1 MSIYGGFATRH
12 QENTYNA
19 MVKMLIEILAT
30 HTLST
35 LESGINLIQ
44 FCKLILI
51 YQIQTKHD

>member
-35 LESGINLIQ
+35 LESGINLIH
-44 FCKLILI
+44 FCFFELNLSNAN
-51 YQIQTKHD
+51 